1 MKAALLGMGIVGG
14 GVAELLDQN
23 ADKIA
28 EAARQSIELKYILD
42 IRPHPESPYAHLVT
56 SDFSLIENDPEVGV
70 VAECIGGCGA
80 AYEFVKRSLQAGK
93 SVVTSNKELVAEKGL
108 ELLAIAKEKN
118 VSFLFE
124 ASVGGGIPIIR
135 PLAQCLAANRVEE
148 IYGILNGTTNYI
160 LTQMLQCSQSFD
172 DALKD
177 AQRLG
182 YAEINPT
189 ADVDGID
196 ACRKIGILA
205 DLCFGK
211 NVSPAL
217 IKTRGI
223 RDVSGEDAILAE
235 QLGFAIKLLGRAL
248 RCGEHLAAYVS
259 PHLIGCDKMLANVS
273 GVMNGIVVRGNA
285 VGECLFYGP
294 GAGRFPTASAVVAD
308 MIDATR
314 HDKESKYITW
324 GPGGD
329 ELLTDPDEL
338 PRRWY
343 VRTSGDGET
352 LKALGD
358 VVCAGGKYACVTGV
372 MPLSALNAMGL
383 AFEQVFPVLD

>member
-28 EAARQSIELKYILD
+28 EAARQGIELKYILD
-42 IRPHPESPYAHLVT
+42 IRPHPESPYAGLIT

-70 VAECIGGCGA
+70 VAECIGGVGA

-108 ELLAIAKEKN
+108 ELLAIAKEKK

-182 YAEINPT
+182 YAEANPT

-196 ACRKIGILA
+196 ACRKICILA

-211 NVSPAL
+211 NVSPAN

-235 QLGFAIKLLGRAL
+235 QLGFAIKLLGRAV
-248 RCGEHLAAYVS
+248 RAGEHIAAYVS
-259 PHLIGCDKMLANVS
+259 PHLIASGKMLANVS
-273 GVMNGIVVRGNA
+273 GVMNGIVVRGDA

-343 VRTSGDGET
+343 VRADGDGT
-352 LKALGD
+352 ALKALGQ
-358 VVCAGGKYACVTGV
+358 VACAGGKCACVTDV
-372 MPLSALNAMGL
+372 MPLSELQAKGI

>member
-1 MKAALLGMGIVGG
+1 MKCALLGMGIVGG
-14 GVAELLDQN
+14 GVAELLDLN
-23 ADKIA
+23 AGKISD
-28 EAARQSIELKYILD
+28 AAREEITLKYILD
-42 IRPHPESPYAHLVT
+42 IRPHPESPYAALIT

-80 AYEFVKRSLQAGK
+80 AYDFVKRSLQAGK

-108 ELLAIAKEKN
+108 ELLAIAKEKK

-135 PLAQCLAANRVEE
+135 PLVQCLAANRVEE

-172 DALKD
+172 DALKE

-182 YAEINPT
+182 YAEANPT

-196 ACRKIGILA
+196 ACRKICILA

-211 NVSPAL
+211 NITPAL

-223 RDVSGEDAILAE
+223 RDVSGVDAQLAE
-235 QLGFAIKLLGRAL
+235 ALGFSIKLLGRAL
-248 RCGEHLAAYVS
+248 RVGENIAAYVS
-259 PHLIGCDKMLANVS
+259 PHLISSDKLLSNVS
-273 GVMNGIVVRGNA
+273 GVMNGIAVRGNA
-285 VGECLFYGP
+285 VGECLFYGA

-308 MIDATR
+308 IIDATR
-314 HDKESKYITW
+314 HDKEKKYLSW

-329 ELLTDPDEL
+329 ELLCDPDEL

-343 VRTSGDGET
+343 LRAEGDGEA
-352 LKALGD
+352 LRALGQ
-358 VVCAGGKYACVTGV
+358 VVCRQGQCACITPA
-372 MPLSALNAMGL
+372 MPLSELMAKGL